1 MSHYA
6 HSCCRVFQA
15 PWNRIIDSTESI
27 AHSHHQLADRIEKDI
42 EHPLRNFSNQ
52 KDFQNMN
59 TMSNNLSTM
68 AKDLED
74 SQSAVDKLTK
84 KGGRANT
91 SKVEAAT
98 SKLESATG
106 QWESQAPF
114 IFESLQALDESRVNK
129 LRDLLTQYQTH
140 ESDSS
145 QRVQENA
152 METLA
157 LMLEI
162 DTEKEIQSF
171 VHRATAGKAKLPT
184 RNSTR
189 QSSFVGNTPAGT
201 TPSTPVPPSTADST
215 NLPPPSSH
223 TASPAPVTA
232 PTSSHADDDMSE
244 TSTPTEKP
252 GTRTNPSVNEH

>member
-1 MSHYA
+1 M
-6 HSCCRVFQA
+6 
-15 PWNRIIDSTESI
+15 T
-27 AHSHHQLADRIEKDI
+27 
-42 EHPLRNFSNQ
+42 
-52 KDFQNMN
+52 
-59 TMSNNLSTM
+59 TMANNLTAI
-68 AKDLED
+68 AKDLEE
-74 SQSAVDKLTK
+74 SQDRVDKLTK

-91 SKVEAAT
+91 SKVDAAS

-114 IFESLQALDESRVNK
+114 IFESLQALDESRVNN

-162 DTEKEIQSF
+162 DTNQEIQSF
-171 VHRATAGKAKLPT
+171 VNRATAGKAKLPT
-184 RNSTR
+184 RSSTR
-189 QSSFVGNTPAGT
+189 QSSFAGT

-215 NLPPPSSH
+215 NLPPPSAH
-223 TASPAPVTA
+223 TTSPAPVPA
-232 PTSSHADDDMSE
+232 PSSSHAGDDDMSE
-244 TSTPTEKP
+244 NNSVPQEKP
-252 GTRTNPSVNEH
+252 GKSIPERIVNR

>member
-1 MSHYA
+1 VALVSQYA
-6 HSCCRVFQA
+6 HSCCSVFQA

-42 EHPLRNFSNQ
+42 EHPLRNFSNR

-74 SQSAVDKLTK
+74 SQNAVDKLTK

-91 SKVEAAT
+91 SKVESAT

-114 IFESLQALDESRVNK
+114 IFESLQALDESRVNN

-140 ESDSS
+140 ESDSA

-162 DTEKEIQSF
+162 NTEKEIESF

-189 QSSFVGNTPAGT
+189 QSSFAGT

-215 NLPPPSSH
+215 NLPAPSAH
-223 TASPAPVTA
+223 TSSPAPVTA
-232 PTSSHADDDMSE
+232 PTSSHAGDDDISE
-244 TSTPTEKP
+244 TSTPQEKP
-252 GTRTNPSVNEH
+252 GR